1 MLKQFRSKRQPFG
14 LSMVLLMLTWQVGQ
28 PLQAATL
35 YWDADTIA
43 LGDSITGA
51 NLGGSGTWNTTN
63 TNWWDGSSS
72 TDTIAAFGSGDTA
85 VVSGL
90 GGIVLLSSPFSL
102 GGITFNQTPAGS
114 SFNITGD
121 GTTATQLTLQGT
133 GAAAGTLAV
142 NVAGTDTISA
152 IIAGANGLNYSSTT
166 TGTLLLSGA
175 NTFSG
180 TINISSGTLAAFSD
194 ANLGA
199 STNDITFNGST
210 AAGLTLNAPS
220 VLNASRTI
228 TLSNTGGAVALL
240 TSTGAAAQVVLG
252 QVTGAGT
259 FAIANAGTT
268 YLLNATNN
276 NTGIL
281 WAQSGIVSV
290 NALPDASGYGNIK
303 LGNGGSTGGIQWGN
317 GATAPLVLTNRSIEL
332 AGTTG
337 GGTID
342 SSSLSAANNI
352 TINNLIFTTV
362 SSGAKTLTLTGVNGG
377 TNTFAANVTD
387 NGTSTTALTKSGL
400 DQWVLTGSANTY
412 SGALTINQG
421 TLKVVN
427 STGLGSTGSL
437 LLGAVSSVGTGQGLD
452 IRTDVAPTGV
462 RSISNNTSTN
472 AFIFVDHAATPG
484 NSTTGQ
490 VLTLGTVAQ
499 ANSSAGIS
507 FVGDHGYGVVL
518 GVNTLASSNGT
529 AATVS
534 TYTLTNDL
542 GSPGLT
548 GYTVGANEFISIA
561 GFAES
566 GSNTGGVSQTLNGWG
581 NFTITGPIANSGSLK
596 VDIVKS
602 GLGVLTFSPTTLS
615 GWNTGTL
622 SLSAGT
628 TRVTSAM
635 ATGGSTVTLSGG
647 LLELRNDASTN
658 FGFNVAGVTAAS
670 TLVLDHSIGGITSGQ
685 TVTIGALNGGA
696 STLYVVGDHGYSLT
710 TGVVTVAGTK
720 TLTLANYLGAP
731 GYLGYN
737 GTGPVSGYN
746 GGTITLGNI
755 TTDATAGTSTLVLA
769 GYGNYSLS
777 GTISSASAGTAMSI
791 TQSSLGVV
799 TFAGAN
805 SGWSSTPQGT
815 LTASGGTTLIDATN
829 TNAVGSANLSGTAGL
844 LEILSAA
851 GTSGAPWTTKN
862 LTLGGGF
869 TLVADPLAGSSASG
883 QTVNLGAINGAAQT
897 LTINSD
903 HGYGITFNTAGT
915 EAASSVLTNVGNGT
929 VTLAGGFGTTTA
941 ATWTL
946 NGPGDFNV
954 SGAITSVTATALTK
968 SGYGLV
974 TLGNSNTINGTISVT
989 SGILRLTNAGALAG
1003 TGAFT
1008 MTGGNNN
1015 TGGVIGL
1022 DLRSDTSMDLSS
1034 RPFSASS
1041 YDFVANVDR
1050 ALGGTGTNQIMS
1062 LGGGP
1067 IAGSSGWGFTAIG
1080 AHGNSLQFSTTAFQE
1095 PTAIAGY
1102 TINNFIPSSS
1112 TSTSTTAG
1120 IIFNSGITFN
1130 AIAGASGLT
1139 FAGTG
1144 DYLLSGNVTNTG
1156 ATAVATITKSGTGT
1170 LTVTNDN
1177 STSWNVASDSVLTA
1191 TAGIVRLTNGNGL
1204 GGANATFN
1212 LNGAAL
1218 DLRSDA
1224 GITQAGPVVTVGAT
1238 SNINVDRAL
1247 GGAGTGGTQT
1257 ITSLKDN
1264 GAFAVYTT
1272 GGANSGG
1279 YAYNLAISTFT
1290 MGGVNTAAIPT
1301 IVNSIGNGGVLN
1313 IATFAGAAGDNVFI
1327 NGPGTTN
1334 ITTAFTA
1341 NTGTLTKSGTGT
1353 LTVSGPAG
1361 YAATNTNGAITVNGG
1376 TLALNFTGITT
1387 PSNLLQ
1393 SGAALTLGAAS
1404 AGGVSGG
1411 NLKITAAGSG
1421 ATAQT
1426 LGAVTLQAGQDN
1438 ITLVAGGTSN
1448 TLTVGTL
1455 AATNAG
1461 STSLIT
1467 SPSTTSLVANQLL
1480 NASTTQGRNLVFF
1493 DGSNYN
1499 WAQNTGVNTTTTG
1512 ITTYTALP
1520 ATGGTTTT
1528 NYIMNSASSNL
1539 TLTATGSLTPNSL
1552 KIDTTGGAGALHLGA
1567 FNITLTQGG
1576 ILFVGSNAFTIDSTN
1591 TANGVKSAIGTNSD
1605 TVINNYGTGALTIS
1619 APILT
1624 GTGTT
1629 TATFGGTG
1637 TTIVGNSGLH
1647 EVGTYAGITYLNG
1660 GTLQLATGAA
1670 LTQISSSVNNT
1681 LTINGGTLDL
1691 NGNSPGVGTLNGG
1704 PAAVIDNTS
1713 ASAATLTIGNNNA
1726 SSVFNG
1732 TIQNTGSGLLNI
1744 AKVGTG
1750 TLLLGDAVTG
1760 GLNNFKG
1767 NFTDNNTGV
1776 VTFNSMADT
1785 SGSTISLG
1793 AAGLATATSI
1803 TFAGNSNLVL
1813 GSRAIDLVGAGATT
1827 TITSSSVIGAS
1838 NNGVA
1843 PVIVINSALG
1853 TAGVPSGSGALTL
1866 VLTGS
1871 TGNVANG
1878 WGGNSGGQG
1887 VSGISG
1893 TGSVAEVNAFNG
1905 AIKDPSSGTLALT
1918 ISSTGG
1924 WQLGGNNSYS
1934 GGTTISSTGLVR
1946 AISGTAFGTNTVN
1959 VTGTPILDLR
1969 SDTGLTFANAFTM
1982 NASFTINVDRA
1993 IGGSGYG
2000 QIMNIGTLTEATTA
2014 KTLTVANLSGTSSTT
2029 GSSDNIVGYGLH
2041 IAGLNLNAGTATT
2054 IQNSLGSPGS
2064 AEFVIP
2070 TAGTGVAGAL
2080 VIDGVTAAGS
2090 LGTHTLTFGNAA
2102 SNNFG
2107 VTVING
2113 DIVQGAGTTLGL
2125 TVAGGGGNAQFI
2137 TLAGQTSATNYSGG
2151 LILGPGTGL
2160 ATVRATNQYSLG
2172 TGTVTFNTAN
2182 ASTLEI
2188 RNDSSVTYTNQITI
2202 GNTTAATDKLNVGE
2216 ALNGSSGRNN
2226 TFTFGQLNF
2235 QGVTGNILTV
2245 AGIGGST
2252 DTSGNA
2258 VTFGGVLLGNNSLNG
2273 AATFTVTNSLL
2284 LPGILNL
2291 GNVTSSN
2298 TTNATTQT
2306 LTIAGAGVTTL
2317 GNVTDSNTANGS
2329 LTAITYS
2336 GTGILDLSRVTSAN
2350 TYTGGLT
2357 VSGAGGIALVT
2368 NQFGLG
2374 ANTGT
2379 QATSNVVNLA
2389 GGELELLSDTNVS
2402 YSNQMLLNGTGNGT
2416 LNVGELHGGTS
2427 VNGATGVMFTLG
2439 QLKIGTTG
2447 KVFAVGGIGSGQS
2460 SATAVTMASSA
2471 DSVTLSGGVD
2481 LNGLA
2486 ATTIQNNL
2494 PLPGMLNLGNVTS
2507 STAGTPVLT
2516 ISGAGVTTVGDVT
2529 NGSATS
2535 VALTY
2540 TGTGILDLS
2549 RMTAATN
2556 YSGGFTLNGT
2566 GTARIT
2572 NAAQLGTASG
2582 VSLSGGTLEIR
2593 SDSNFT
2599 YSNALNWN
2607 GNTGNVNISIGEVGT
2622 GTTTGVGS
2630 SFNFGALTV
2639 TTASGK
2645 TLSFGGIGNSGAS
2658 SSDSI
2663 TVSGVT
2669 FGAGN
2674 LSNTIANNLALPGTL
2689 SLGAITGAASTTA
2702 VLTIG
2707 GNGFTSI
2714 TDITNGAGGGTAG
2727 LTYGGTGILQVN
2739 GTGASNFSGG
2749 LNLTGAGIL
2758 RMMGANSFGSST
2770 SQAITLSAGTFDVRT
2785 DVNLSIA
2792 NPVTIG
2798 GSMTINVDAATPG
2811 NLSKTVTF
2819 SGAASTV
2826 SVSGKTL
2833 TLSNGSNDVMTFTNG
2848 FADNITAAA
2857 QTYGITNNA
2866 SGTVNVGAIS
2876 FANSTTSNTLTL
2888 SGTGYTV
2895 VGNLSGAAPIN
2906 ALTYSGTGFLDLT
2919 GNNASSN
2926 QITAVTLSGAGG
2938 IVKVNTPTNLG
2949 VANDL
2954 ITFTST
2960 TNSTLQI
2967 RNDGTGS
2974 NGTIAF
2980 GNGVALNVALAV
2992 ATIDVGNNTAYTG
3005 NTIAFGALTN
3015 NSGILTI
3022 NGANGYG
3029 VSFTSMVLPNG
3040 SGATTTLIANAPV
3053 TISGTVSQAISPVA
3067 GHYDTMVLDGVSGGF
3082 IGGAISDSSTGGVSL
3097 GNGDTL
3103 VTKNGA
3109 GTWTLGGANTY
3120 IGPTVVNA
3128 GALLINGSTSA
3139 SSVVTVNG
3147 SATIGTQG
3155 TLGGTGTVGGNVTLA
3170 TNGATSFNL
3179 GPAINPGTIGSIG
3192 TLTINGAL
3200 TTNNFSKLN
3209 FDINGSSSDLIST
3222 ATLPVLGAS
3231 TQLNFNTLGT
3241 LTVGSTYT
3249 LINGYSGTIASAAA
3263 NLVFGGFTGVDINHT
3278 GVLVNNSGSL
3288 QLLIGA
3294 ATPSVAYWSGA
3305 IDGNWNTLTVGTAA
3319 SNWRTDATSNTDTFA
3334 TPGATTDV
3342 HFVTSSPTAAN
3353 FTTTLGQNFTIK
3365 TLSFDSTSTSAV
3377 TINSGSTLTI
3387 TPSSSSTGI
3396 TLDAAAGAVTINSAV
3411 TLGAAQTW
3419 TNNSTANQ
3427 LTVTGNVV
3435 NGGNSL
3441 TIAGPVG
3448 GSGAGG
3454 ITSTGIISGTGG
3466 IAVTSGTLNIN
3477 QQANTFSGNVTVDG
3491 SSSILSIVGNSGG
3504 TYTTSNPLGTFT
3516 AGSFKTV
3523 TLTNGGTFN
3532 LASLNYNVNTTGTNI
3547 GAGQV
3552 FMIGTGGGT
3561 FNVASGSL
3569 FTLDDGTGAG
3579 TASTNAELQGTGDLT
3594 KTGQGILSLGNGTTN
3609 FSTFT
3614 GNFFIKDGTLKT
3626 GNATAIFSNV
3636 TLGSATTN
3644 GTLDIDGFGS
3654 TITGLFVAAGATS
3667 ASQIVGNSSATAA
3680 VLNLNVSGTDLFSG
3694 VIQNVIGAGTKTTGI
3709 SMIGTGSL
3717 ILTGANTYTGGTN
3730 VQSGSIQL
3738 AGGDNRL
3745 AAGSVVTLG
3754 NGSASAKLIIG
3765 GDATG
3770 ASGTDPTIGNQH
3782 SLTLSQTAAAS
3793 ILAISGTGTTN
3804 SVIGG
3809 AAGGTSAGTPSF
3821 NSSLTLN
3828 IGAGFTDTYTG
3839 LIGWDGTGSVGFQ
3852 NNINL
3857 VKSGGGTLVL
3867 SANLS
3872 NWTGTMSDAGANL
3885 TNTTTDPTRP
3895 ELDLTGGVLRLTNT
3909 AFINT
3914 VIRNTGGVIDDLG
3927 ATYGNNYFLI
3937 VSGGLIA
3944 FSQTTDTFSN
3954 SGLTATSHG
3963 VGALNIAGN
3972 NAITDFTGSDMY
3984 LGAIGA
3990 RIYSNSPL
3998 AVGSGSTYRLGGG
4011 APWQTLGSAAVGGS
4025 GGYLQISTTNVVTGT
4040 NNVIIGDNGSYN
4052 GSSGLFGGNST
4063 VEFTAAQN
4071 FDGTITLAGGSL
4083 VVSNANQLGTL
4094 SVTPT
4099 AGSIILDGGI
4109 LRYSGITTDFSNRIT
4124 IASGGTIDTNG
4135 QSVTFATALANSNT
4149 GTSGLSNGGLTKI
4162 GAGTLTLNKVNTY
4175 AGATTVTQGTL
4186 TLDLNTAANN
4196 NVAPNTSL
4204 ALAGGSLNVIS
4215 TGGATARSQSF
4226 TTGGTSFASGS
4237 STITPT
4243 LSAAGTATPN
4253 LTIAFGA
4260 LSRSSGATGNV
4271 VFGTG
4276 NTTAT
4281 NTLLTQT
4288 GISTTNT
4295 LITDANGVAYL
4306 TFGTSASA
4314 IDNWAVTD
4322 ATTGANMLSATA
4334 GFYTAAT
4341 ATAISGN
4348 ADIGAQS
4355 PTVTGAA
4362 GDNVVSSIRFDNL
4375 GARTL
4380 TLNQTGTSTFS
4391 VGGILIGAAVG
4402 NNATII
4408 AGTATLQ
4415 GPTLGAGDLVI
4426 HEWDASSSLT
4436 ISEPIGGAGLTK
4448 SGTGALILSST
4459 TSTYAG
4465 QTVING
4471 GSLSV
4476 SATTNLGNTT
4486 GITLNGG
4493 TFINTGAVNIA
4504 KIFTLG
4510 LNGGTIN
4517 ITSGGNQSVGT
4528 AGDLL
4533 NFLGLG
4539 SRTLTL
4545 NSVIDRKQTFNF
4557 SIGDNGG
4564 PTNLSIT
4571 GAGATSYMVLNA
4583 TNTYTGTTNISQ
4595 GILQLAT
4602 ATALPGGLGG
4612 VTLSSANTGGGNLIF
4627 SATGTNRAILELTA
4641 ASGGFYRALGTGID
4655 QVQWTGNG
4663 GFSNSTTGTIVV
4675 NLGAASGTVTWGSG
4689 SFVPTGNILEFGQSA
4704 GNSLTSGGSIDF
4716 QNPINLGAVVRTIDV
4731 SNGIQNNS
4739 TGVDAILSGALTD
4752 SSGGGLTK
4760 TGAGV
4765 LKLTANNAA
4774 GTAATT
4780 ATTVS
4785 GGFLVLAN
4793 SGVSDLSALPGS
4805 GSTNRTLTISA
4816 GAAAVLT
4823 GQSDPTNLLARTVL
4837 TSAGGV
4843 ALDTS
4848 SSATIDLSAFSSLGL
4863 GAYSDIG
4870 GTPVYFSGTIL
4881 PNSNTYRFS
4890 AGQLQSGGAAGP
4902 VASSVQAAV
4911 NIFVL
4916 NRTNL
4921 LTDNG
4926 GTARS
4931 ANFGA
4936 GEFYLPYYNSYTGG
4950 TVVNS
4955 TAGGAGQIGIGNDS
4969 AFGIGAIS
4977 ASPTTASSAYFGAL
4991 NGDHFL
4997 SNNINLG
5004 LASNLVLSGNTVSR
5018 GITNF
5023 GAMTYLSTINLPA
5036 TVSLYAEGLADAVIL
5051 GDLKPTGSTT
5061 AVTFNNN
5068 NSGLYSLLTTPN
5080 GAVAKTFT
5088 STAGM
5093 ADSSTF
5099 VIDSD
5104 RSLGAVP
5111 ASVSTNLTVG
5121 TDTFEILPGMTSAI
5135 TLSSNRNIAIGA
5147 GKIPVFNTPG
5157 DAISITGVTTAGLY
5171 GNSSL
5176 IIPGALSGATTGG
5189 LTKTG
5194 LGTLTLSNASA
5205 TAFTT
5210 GAGKLNIFAGTL
5222 VLDGATAAANFFSG
5236 MTAGSSIPLVLGST
5250 SGVFGG
5256 GGTLQITGTTNQFLG
5271 SSTGVSAVTVNPR
5284 SNTINLTGT
5293 MQLTLGAITRT
5304 TGSYLNFAVPT
5315 GTVAS
5320 TTAAVA
5326 GLVNGATTWNGN
5338 DWAAA
5343 SGTAISQ
5350 YTGYTSLTGTSSA
5363 PTVTTSANAN
5373 YSIDST
5379 TTNNV
5384 TLAAA
5389 GTLAAPNQINTLKF
5403 SDTNARTLNLGS
5415 GFLELGTGGAAGGG
5429 VTNAGGILI
5438 ASGSGALTI
5447 SGGSLMAGGT
5457 TTNTLGDLVLINNS
5471 SNPLTISSAIVTNNG
5486 TTGTTPVVINGS
5498 GRVVLSGANTFTGG
5512 IFINSGVLEYSDGS
5526 AAGKSLGSPTA
5537 GATNI
5542 NLNGGAI
5549 RYTGSTSNNLIFGAT
5564 VNSFSSFDVPNAAGT
5579 VVQTAQ
5585 GMLGI
5590 GGVAGILQKT
5600 GAGAL
5605 NLNGA
5610 TTDTN
5615 LSVEVVGGILNL
5627 TKTSSS
5633 TVWGVDQT
5641 GGGAALI
5648 VDNAAK
5654 AVLGGTGGNQI
5665 SDTSSVLVK
5674 TGGTLDLNAT
5684 SEGFDGLAGGGVV
5697 TNTATGT
5704 STLTLGTNQDANIS
5718 ANTLFAAAA
5727 GVTSTGLNN
5736 FSGVIQD
5743 GGSGKIVAVTKAG
5756 AGTQILSGVST
5767 YSGATTINSGT
5778 LKFGIANALP
5788 SGTGKGNVT
5797 IVGNTVVNGLTVAG
5811 TFDLSG
5817 YNQAINGLNSTT
5829 GGYVANTPTLSNNGT
5844 AWGTNSGAGS
5854 TFSSSA
5860 TTATNTLTV
5869 GNNNAGGA
5877 FNGIL
5882 QDGLTIIPVAGTG
5895 AGTAVAGKL
5904 AFTKVGTGTQTLSG
5918 INTFSGITTIQSVTG
5933 SPGTLA
5939 LSSSV
5944 VNNNIALSPTIVVGD
5959 VSGNSGAVL
5968 DVSGIT
5974 TTGGFQLQGTAVANT
5989 SAAQTLTGFGTVNGA
6004 VTALTGSTINAG
6016 TVGTVG
6022 TLNFGST
6029 LTFNSGSTLVV
6040 DVGAGASNADKLA
6053 IVGAA
6058 TITSGAN
6065 LSFNVLSTLDQGK
6078 YVLATA
6084 ASGLNSAA
6092 FTATAPT
6099 NYRLLATATELDLTH
6114 KADQGFT
6121 TSSPGT
6127 PINAFVNTSI
6137 SLNGSLTNT
6146 APANSSALLVGLAS
6160 TGTLTVDT
6168 FSPSNGSTVAVGSP
6182 QSITG
6187 TIHTSGSAGSG
6198 QGWQVTNTDSNAV
6211 TTATSI
6217 SGTVNVFLHGTPTQ
6231 TADLTFATVHTG
6243 ATLSAQ
6249 SVTISNGTFGTPVT
6263 NAAGIT
6269 WTAGAVSGSIT
6280 GGGSAS
6286 SGVVASGGG
6295 SSYSYST
6302 NTATAGNKSG
6312 SQVFTFADDTSI
6324 LGNGSL
6330 GTLTVNAS
6338 SIVYSGQAIW
6348 AMSIGGSWGASSAAA
6363 TNGNW
6368 TADGNVLA
6376 GNNSNAALP
6385 GVDGSLSAGD
6395 TATFGNAIGATSQT
6409 ITLDAATPSLAG
6421 ITFNNT
6427 LGGSYTLA
6435 AGSGSSSVSLQS
6447 GATIADTN
6455 GNHTISAPV
6464 AMGSSNTVGISVANS
6479 SDTLTVSGV
6488 VSGSG
6493 SGITKTGA
6501 GTLALTN
6508 TNTFSG
6514 QTNINGG
6521 VVSVST
6527 SANLG
6532 DASATNTIGMAGG
6545 TLQSTGTF
6553 DAGTNRTVALG
6564 TGGGTV
6570 DVTGTNA
6577 LTLSGTISGSTS
6589 LAKTDSGTLIV
6600 TANNNGYSGNITVS
6614 GGKLEVDNTPSLSTD
6629 SGTGSGTVTVGAGR
6643 LTGLGTVSSTIL
6655 NSGAVLAPG
6664 VGVDNAGNNSNQTLT
6679 FTSVTANTGSKIE
6692 LGISAPTVQAV
6703 GLYSQGFYG
6712 SPTNNEATA
6721 LAYLQGHGSSSLAT
6735 WDTTTP
6741 ATTAGLQNYDFL
6753 KINGSL
6759 SVVSGT
6765 PGIITVLDRGYT
6777 ATGAQIGD
6785 VFKLIDWSG
6794 TLGGTFTGTGSELA
6808 LPDLSAAGLTWDTSA
6823 FTSYGILVVVPE
6835 PSRALLLM
6843 FGLLGLMIRRRR
6855 RGL

>member
-1 MLKQFRSKRQPFG
+1 
-14 LSMVLLMLTWQVGQ
+14 VLFH
-28 PLQAATL
+28 P
-35 YWDADTIA
+35 
-43 LGDSITGA
+43 
-51 NLGGSGTWNTTN
+51 
-63 TNWWDGSSS
+63 
-72 TDTIAAFGSGDTA
+72 
-85 VVSGL
+85 
-90 GGIVLLSSPFSL
+90 
-102 GGITFNQTPAGS
+102 
-114 SFNITGD
+114 
-121 GTTATQLTLQGT
+121 
-133 GAAAGTLAV
+133 
-142 NVAGTDTISA
+142 
-152 IIAGANGLNYSSTT
+152 
-166 TGTLLLSGA
+166 
-175 NTFSG
+175 
-180 TINISSGTLAAFSD
+180 
-194 ANLGA
+194 
-199 STNDITFNGST
+199 
-210 AAGLTLNAPS
+210 
-220 VLNASRTI
+220 
-228 TLSNTGGAVALL
+228 
-240 TSTGAAAQVVLG
+240 
-252 QVTGAGT
+252 
-259 FAIANAGTT
+259 
-268 YLLNATNN
+268 
-276 NTGIL
+276 
-281 WAQSGIVSV
+281 
-290 NALPDASGYGNIK
+290 
-303 LGNGGSTGGIQWGN
+303 
-317 GATAPLVLTNRSIEL
+317 
-332 AGTTG
+332 
-337 GGTID
+337 
-342 SSSLSAANNI
+342 
-352 TINNLIFTTV
+352 
-362 SSGAKTLTLTGVNGG
+362 
-377 TNTFAANVTD
+377 
-387 NGTSTTALTKSGL
+387 
-400 DQWVLTGSANTY
+400 
-412 SGALTINQG
+412 
-421 TLKVVN
+421 LKVVKN
-427 STGLGSTGSL
+427 
-437 LLGAVSSVGTGQGLD
+437 
-452 IRTDVAPTGV
+452 
-462 RSISNNTSTN
+462 
-472 AFIFVDHAATPG
+472 
-484 NSTTGQ
+484 
-490 VLTLGTVAQ
+490 
-499 ANSSAGIS
+499 
-507 FVGDHGYGVVL
+507 
-518 GVNTLASSNGT
+518 
-529 AATVS
+529 
-534 TYTLTNDL
+534 
-542 GSPGLT
+542 
-548 GYTVGANEFISIA
+548 
-561 GFAES
+561 
-566 GSNTGGVSQTLNGWG
+566 
-581 NFTITGPIANSGSLK
+581 
-596 VDIVKS
+596 
-602 GLGVLTFSPTTLS
+602 
-615 GWNTGTL
+615 
-622 SLSAGT
+622 
-628 TRVTSAM
+628 
-635 ATGGSTVTLSGG
+635 
-647 LLELRNDASTN
+647 
-658 FGFNVAGVTAAS
+658 
-670 TLVLDHSIGGITSGQ
+670 
-685 TVTIGALNGGA
+685 
-696 STLYVVGDHGYSLT
+696 LYVVGDHGYSLT

-737 GTGPVSGYN
+737 GTGAVSGYN

-755 TTDATAGTSTLVLA
+755 TTDTTAGTSTLVLA

-844 LEILSAA
+844 LEILSAT

-897 LTINSD
+897 VTINSD
-903 HGYGITFNTAGT
+903 HGYGITFNAAGT

-929 VTLAGGFGTTTA
+929 VTLASGFGTTTA
-941 ATWTL
+941 ASWTL

-974 TLGNSNTINGTISVT
+974 TLGNSNTINGAISVT

-1003 TGAFT
+1003 SGGLA

-1015 TGGVIGL
+1015 SLGVIGL

-1212 LNGAAL
+1212 LNAATL

-1334 ITTAFTA
+1334 ITNAFTA

-1393 SGAALTLGAAS
+1393 SGAALTLGVAS

-1411 NLKITAAGSG
+1411 TLKITAAGSG

-1528 NYIMNSASSNL
+1528 NYIINSASSNL

-1726 SSVFNG
+1726 SSLFNG
-1732 TIQNTGSGLLNI
+1732 TIQNTGSGLLTI

-1793 AAGLATATSI
+1793 AAGLSTATSI

-1866 VLTGS
+1866 VLTGG

-1905 AIKDPSSGTLALT
+1905 ALKDPSSGTLALT

-2137 TLAGQTSATNYSGG
+2137 TLAGQTAATNYSGG

-2336 GTGILDLSRVTSAN
+2336 GTGILDLSKVTSAN

-2357 VSGAGGIALVT
+2357 VSGAGGIARVT

-2389 GGELELLSDTNVS
+2389 GGMLELLSDTNVS

-2630 SFNFGALTV
+2630 TFSFGALTV

-2658 SSDSI
+2658 SSDSV

-2785 DVNLSIA
+2785 DSSLSIV

-2798 GSMTINVDAATPG
+2798 GSTTINVDAATLG
-2811 NLSKTVTF
+2811 NLNKTVTF
-2819 SGAASTV
+2819 SGATSTV

-2833 TLSNGSNDVMTFTNG
+2833 TLSNGSNDAMTFTNG

-2926 QITAVTLSGAGG
+2926 QITAVTLSSAGG

-3067 GHYDTMVLDGVSGGF
+3067 GHYDTMVLDGVSSGF

-3103 VTKNGA
+3103 VTKNGV

-3179 GPAINPGTIGSIG
+3179 GPAINPGSIGTIG
-3192 TLTINGAL
+3192 TLTISGAL
-3200 TTNNFSKLN
+3200 ITNNFSKLN
-3209 FDINGSSSDLIST
+3209 FDLNGSSSDLIST

-3231 TQLNFNTLGT
+3231 TQLTFNTLGT
-3241 LTVGSTYT
+3241 LSVGSTYT

-3263 NLVFGGFTGVDINHT
+3263 NLVFGGFTGLDINHT

-3353 FTTTLGQNFTIK
+3353 LTTTLGQNFTIK

-3377 TINSGSTLTI
+3377 TINGSSTLTI

-3396 TLDAAAGAVTINSAV
+3396 SLDAAAGAVTINTPV

-3427 LTVTGNVV
+3427 LTVVGNVV
-3435 NGGNSL
+3435 NGGNTL

-3454 ITSTGIISGTGG
+3454 ITTTGIISGTGG

-3477 QQANTFSGNVTVDG
+3477 QQANTFTGNITVDG
-3491 SSSILSIVGNSGG
+3491 STSVLSIVGNAAG

-3516 AGSFKTV
+3516 ANNFKTV
-3523 TLTNGGTFN
+3523 TLTNGGTFS
-3532 LASLNYNVNTTGTNI
+3532 LASQNYNVNTTSTNI

-3594 KTGQGILSLGNGTTN
+3594 KTGQGILSLGNGTSN
-3609 FSTFT
+3609 FSNFT
-3614 GNFFIKDGTLKT
+3614 GNFFIKEGTLKT
-3626 GNATAIFSNV
+3626 GDATAIFSNV

-3644 GTLDIDGFGS
+3644 GTLDINSFGS
-3654 TITGLFVAAGATS
+3654 TITGLFVASGATAS
-3667 ASQIVGNSSATAA
+3667 SQIVGNSSTTAGG

-3694 VIQNVIGAGTKTTGI
+3694 VIQNIVSTGTKTTGI

-3717 ILTGANTYTGGTN
+3717 VLTGANTYTGGTN
-3730 VQSGSIQL
+3730 VQNGSVQL

-3745 AAGSVVTLG
+3745 ATGSVVTLG
-3754 NGSASAKLIIG
+3754 NGSASAKLSIG
-3765 GDATG
+3765 GDPTG
-3770 ASGTDPTIGNQH
+3770 ASGTDPTPGNQH
-3782 SLTLSQTAAAS
+3782 SQTLSQTSATS
-3793 ILAISGTGTTN
+3793 ILAVSGTGTTN

-3809 AAGGTSAGTPSF
+3809 AAGGTSAGAPLN
-3821 NSSLTLN
+3821 NSVLTLN
-3828 IGAGFTDTYTG
+3828 IGAGFTDTYAG

-3867 SANLS
+3867 SADLS
-3872 NWTGTMSDAGANL
+3872 KWTGTSTDAGANL

-3909 AFINT
+3909 AVINT

-3954 SGLTATSHG
+3954 SGLTSSSHG

-3972 NAITDFTGSDMY
+3972 NSITDVTGSDMY

-3998 AVGSGSTYRLGGG
+3998 AAGLGNTYRLGGG

-4052 GSSGLFGGNST
+4052 SNSGLFGSNST
-4063 VEFTAAQN
+4063 VEFTSGQN
-4071 FDGTITLAGGSL
+4071 FDGTITLAGGTL

-4094 SVTPT
+4094 VTTPT

-4124 IASGGTIDTNG
+4124 ISSGGTIDTNG
-4135 QSVTFATALANSNT
+4135 QNVTFATAIGNSST
-4149 GTSGLSNGGLTKI
+4149 GTSGLNNGGLAKS

-4175 AGATTVTQGTL
+4175 TGATTVIQGTL

-4204 ALAGGSLNVIS
+4204 VLAGGNLTVAS
-4215 TGGATARSQSF
+4215 TGGSTVRSQSF

-4243 LSAAGTATPN
+4243 LSAAGTGTPN
-4253 LTIAFGA
+4253 LTVAFGA
-4260 LSRSSGATGNV
+4260 LSRSNGATGNV
-4271 VFGTG
+4271 VFTTG

-4288 GISTTNT
+4288 GIATTNT

-4306 TFGTSASA
+4306 TFGTSATA

-4322 ATTGANMLSATA
+4322 ATTASKIVIAPGS

-4341 ATAISGN
+4341 ASTIAGN

-4355 PTVTGAA
+4355 PTVTGSA
-4362 GDNVVSSIRFDNL
+4362 GDNAITSIRFDN
-4375 GARTL
+4375 AAVRTL
-4380 TLNQTGTSTFS
+4380 TLNQTGASTFS
-4391 VGGILIGAAVG
+4391 VGGILIGSLVG
-4402 NNATII
+4402 NNATTI

-4415 GPTLGAGDLVI
+4415 GPSLGAGDLVI
-4426 HEWDASSSLT
+4426 QEWDASSSLT

-4448 SGTGALILSST
+4448 SGTGVLILSGT
-4459 TSTYAG
+4459 NTYTG

-4471 GSLSV
+4471 GTLQV
-4476 SATTNLGNTT
+4476 GATANLGSTT

-4493 TFINTGAVNIA
+4493 TFIDNGASVNIA

-4510 LNGGTIN
+4510 LNGGSIN
-4517 ITSGGNQSVGT
+4517 VNAGGNQSFGT
-4528 AGDLL
+4528 LGDNLAY
-4533 NFLGLG
+4533 LGLG
-4539 SRTLTL
+4539 ARTLNLTTGTA
-4545 NSVIDRKQTFNF
+4545 DRRNDFQFN
-4557 SIGDNGG
+4557 IGDNGG
-4564 PTNLSIT
+4564 PTSLVVGSLS
-4571 GAGATSYMVLNA
+4571 GANSQSVVRLSGN
-4583 TNTYTGTTNISQ
+4583 NTYTGTTTITLGALELNSAQ
-4595 GILQLAT
+4595 
-4602 ATALPGGLGG
+4602 ALPGGLGG
-4612 VTLSSANTGGGNLIF
+4612 TTLSSANTGGGNLIF
-4627 SATGTNRAILELTA
+4627 NGGTSTNRALLGLSTA
-4641 ASGGFYRALGTGID
+4641 SGDFMRALGSGFDQVNFVGSGGFGNISGGTTRIVKFAD
-4655 QVQWTGNG
+4655 
-4663 GFSNSTTGTIVV
+4663 ST
-4675 NLGAASGTVTWGSG
+4675 NGAASGVVTWGSTYFLPSG
-4689 SFVPTGNILEFGQSA
+4689 GQLEFGLSNTNAPEA
-4704 GNSLTSGGSIDF
+4704 GAIDF
-4716 QNPINLGAVVRTIDV
+4716 QNGLALGNVARTVDV
-4731 SNGIQNNS
+4731 QDNNQSANTSN
-4739 TGVDAILSGALTD
+4739 VDAIISGALTTSG
-4752 SSGGGLTK
+4752 SSGNLTK

-4765 LKLTANNAA
+4765 LKLTANNSVGSNAA
-4774 GTAATT
+4774 STMTITGGYLLVPALNSLLGSTGSNRNVTVTGTSGIALLGATPGT
-4780 ATTVS
+4780 STFTPLFDRLALSSTGSALMDTS
-4785 GGFLVLAN
+4785 NTNVLAN
-4793 SGVSDLSALPGS
+4793 
-4805 GSTNRTLTISA
+4805 
-4816 GAAAVLT
+4816 
-4823 GQSDPTNLLARTVL
+4823 
-4837 TSAGGV
+4837 
-4843 ALDTS
+4843 
-4848 SSATIDLSAFSSLGL
+4848 IDVSAFASLQL
-4863 GAYSDIG
+4863 GAYSDIA
-4870 GTPVYFSGTIL
+4870 GTPVYYGGSIT
-4881 PNSNTYRFS
+4881 PNSTTYRFADPS
-4890 AGQLQSGGAAGP
+4890 TANKGGLGP
-4902 VASSVQAAV
+4902 VATAVQFAANILV
-4911 NIFVL
+4911 LTKQNIFTGSNALAL
-4916 NRTNL
+4916 NS
-4921 LTDNG
+4921 G
-4926 GTARS
+4926 V
-4931 ANFGA
+4931 
-4936 GEFYLPYYNSYTGG
+4936 FYLTNSNNFTGG
-4950 TVVNS
+4950 TTS
-4955 TAGGAGQIGIGNDS
+4955 TGGNGTSALGFGND
-4969 AFGIGAIS
+4969 
-4977 ASPTTASSAYFGAL
+4977 TALGTGLYTVTNTAAWMGAL
-4991 NGDHFL
+4991 NGDHTL
-4997 SNNINLG
+4997 SNNVKDSAAGNFVVTADVASDGVDNAGALTYLG
-5004 LASNLVLSGNTVSR
+5004 TTTLAATQTIFSRTSHDAIFLGDVTGPTTLTLSG
-5018 GITNF
+5018 
-5023 GAMTYLSTINLPA
+5023 
-5036 TVSLYAEGLADAVIL
+5036 GLF
-5051 GDLKPTGSTT
+5051 S
-5061 AVTFNNN
+5061 F
-5068 NSGLYSLLTTPN
+5068 LTQVN
-5080 GAVAKTFT
+5080 GAVAKNYGAL
-5088 STAGM
+5088 STGTG
-5093 ADSSTF
+5093 STTM
-5099 VIDSD
+5099 IDD
-5104 RSLGAVP
+5104 NRSLGAVNGTLTLGSSTLEVQPGFTTTVSLP
-5111 ASVSTNLTVG
+5111 AGRAV
-5121 TDTFEILPGMTSAI
+5121 AI
-5135 TLSSNRNIAIGA
+5135 TAA
-5147 GKIPVFNTPG
+5147 TIPVFNTPG
-5157 DAISITGVTTAGLY
+5157 DAISITGVTTGGLY

-5176 IIPGALSGATTGG
+5176 SIAGALSGGTTGG
-5189 LTKTG
+5189 LSKTG

-5222 VLDGATAAANFFSG
+5222 VLDGATAAANFFSS
-5236 MTAGSSIPLVLGST
+5236 MTAATSIPLVLGST

-5256 GGTLQITGTTNQFLG
+5256 GGTLQITGTTNQTLG
-5271 SSTGVSAVTVNPR
+5271 SSTGASAVTVNPR

-5320 TTAAVA
+5320 TTTAIA
-5326 GLVNGATTWNGN
+5326 GLVNGATTWNSN

-5350 YTGYTSLTGTSSA
+5350 YTSYTALTGTSSA
-5363 PTVTTSANAN
+5363 ATITTSANAN

-5379 TTNNV
+5379 TSNNV
-5384 TLAAA
+5384 TLAAV
-5389 GTLAAPNQINTLKF
+5389 GTLAAPNMINTLKF
-5403 SDTNARTLNLGS
+5403 SDTNARTLSLTS

-5429 VTNAGGILI
+5429 VTNAGGILV

-5447 SGGSLMAGGT
+5447 SGGSIMAGGT

-5471 SNPLTISSAIVTNNG
+5471 SNPLTISSAIVPNNG

-5512 IFINSGVLEYSDGS
+5512 IFINSGVLEYTDGS
-5526 AAGKSLGSPTA
+5526 VAAKSLGSPTA
-5537 GATNI
+5537 GPTNI
-5542 NLNGGAI
+5542 NLNGGVI
-5549 RYTGSTSNNLIFGAT
+5549 RYAVVSTSNNLIFGVT
-5564 VNSFSSFDVPNAAGT
+5564 VNSFSAFDVSSSGST
-5579 VVQTAQ
+5579 VNQTAQ

-5600 GAGAL
+5600 GAGTL
-5605 NLNGA
+5605 TLSGT

-5615 LSVEVVGGILNL
+5615 LSVEVVGGTFNL
-5627 TKTSSS
+5627 AKTSSATAWS
-5633 TVWGVDQT
+5633 VDQT
-5641 GGGAALI
+5641 AGGAALI

-5665 SDTSSVLVK
+5665 SDTSSVVVK
-5674 TGGTLDLNAT
+5674 TGGTLDLNNT

-5697 TNTATGT
+5697 TNNTTGT
-5704 STLTLGTNQDANIS
+5704 SILTLGTNQDSNIS
-5718 ANTLFAAAA
+5718 ANSLFAAAA
-5727 GVTSTGLNN
+5727 GVASTGLNN

-5788 SGTGKGNVT
+5788 SGAGKGDVT
-5797 IVGNTVVNGLTVAG
+5797 IAGNTVINGLTVAG

-5817 YNQAINGLNSTT
+5817 YNQAINGLNSST
-5829 GGYVANTPTLSNNGT
+5829 GGYVVNTPTLSNNGT
-5844 AWGTNSGAGS
+5844 AWGTNAGAGS

-5860 TTATNTLTV
+5860 TSTTNTLTV
-5869 GNNNAGGA
+5869 GNNNAGGS
-5877 FNGIL
+5877 FSGSL
-5882 QDGLTIIPVAGTG
+5882 QDGLTVIPVAGTG
-5895 AGTAVAGKL
+5895 AGTAVTGKL

-5918 INTFSGITTIQSVTG
+5918 INYYSGATTIQSVTG

-5939 LSSSV
+5939 LSSSL
-5944 VNNNIALSPTIVVGD
+5944 VNNNIALSSTIVVGD

-5968 DVSGIT
+5968 DVGGIT
-5974 TTGGFQLQGTAVANT
+5974 TSGGFQLQGTAVANT

-6016 TVGTVG
+6016 AVGSVG

-6029 LTFNSGSTLVV
+6029 LAFNSGSNLVV

-6053 IVGAA
+6053 IGGAV

-6065 LSFNVLSTLDQGK
+6065 ISFNVLSTLDQGK

-6084 ASGLNSAA
+6084 ASGLNSAP
-6092 FTATAPT
+6092 FSGSAPT

-6114 KADQGFT
+6114 KADQSFT
-6121 TSSPGT
+6121 TSSPGS

-6137 SLNGSLTNT
+6137 SLSGSLTNT
-6146 APANSSALLVGLAS
+6146 APASSSALVVGLAS

-6187 TIHTSGSAGSG
+6187 TIHTASTAGSG
-6198 QGWQVTNTDSNAV
+6198 LGWQVTNTDSNAV
-6211 TTATSI
+6211 TTSASI
-6217 SGTVNVFLHGTPTQ
+6217 SGAVNVFLHGTPTK
-6231 TADLTFATVHTG
+6231 TSDLTFATVHTG
-6243 ATLSAQ
+6243 ATLSSQ
-6249 SVTISNGTFGTPVT
+6249 SVTISNGTLGSPVT

-6269 WTAGAVSGSIT
+6269 WTAGSVSGGIT

-6286 SGVVASGGG
+6286 GSVVASGGG
-6295 SSYSYST
+6295 SSYNYNV

-6338 SIVYSGQAIW
+6338 SIVYSGQGIW
-6348 AMSIGGSWGASSAAA
+6348 AMSTGGSWGASNVAA

-6368 TADGNVLA
+6368 TSDGNALA
-6376 GNNSNAALP
+6376 GDSSNAALP
-6385 GVDGSLSAGD
+6385 GVDGSLSVGD

-6435 AGSGSSSVSLQS
+6435 PGSGSNSVSLQS

-6455 GNHTISAPV
+6455 GNHTISASV
-6464 AMGSSNTVGISVANS
+6464 AMGSSNTVGVSVANS
-6479 SDTLTVSGV
+6479 GDTLTVSGV

-6521 VVSVST
+6521 TVSVSA

-6532 DASATNTIGMAGG
+6532 DASATNTIALAGG

-6553 DAGTNRTVALG
+6553 DAGTNRSVALG

-6589 LAKTDSGTLIV
+6589 LTKTDSGTLV
-6600 TANNNGYSGNITVS
+6600 LTANNNSYSGNITVS
-6614 GGKLEVDNTPSLSTD
+6614 GGKLEVDNTPTPPSPPTAPPTD
-6629 SGTGSGTVTVGAGR
+6629 SGTGSGTVTVG
-6643 LTGLGTVSSTIL
+6643 TGSITGSGTVGSTIL

-6664 VGVDNAGNNSNQTLT
+6664 VGPDTAVNNSNQTLT
-6679 FTSVTANTGSKIE
+6679 FTSVTGNAGSKIE
-6692 LGISAPTVQAV
+6692 LGITAPTVQVA

-6712 SPTNNEATA
+6712 SPSHNESTA
-6721 LAYLQGHGSSSLAT
+6721 LAYLQGSGSSNLAT
-6735 WDTTTP
+6735 WNTTTP
-6741 ATTAGLQNYDFL
+6741 SSSAGLQNYDFL

-6759 SVVSGT
+6759 SLVSGSA
-6765 PGIITVLDRGYT
+6765 GIVTILDRGYT
-6777 ATGAQIGD
+6777 TAGAQIGD
-6785 VFKLIDWSG
+6785 VFKLMDWTG
-6794 TLGGTFTGTGSELA
+6794 TLSGGFTGTGSELA
-6808 LPDLSAAGLTWDTSA
+6808 LPDLSASSLSWDTSA

-6835 PSRALLLM
+6835 PSRALFLM
-6843 FGLLGLMIRRRR
+6843 LGLLGLMIRRRR
-6855 RGL
+6855 R